1 MKATHLTRILSLVL
15 ALVLVLGASPVVRAE
30 TLETVTDEAVSIMG
44 AMEAGGNAPTLN
56 SSLSD
61 FATHQENEDRT
72 VNNNTMANAYG
83 VDMTMSVLGATRS
96 EDKNDYYKFT
106 LTSTAHVSLASICN
120 SDNMAFTLHDNK
132 GNTLEVC
139 TYYGTA
145 DGWNVDAI
153 RVMLPAGTYYVR
165 IYQIASSTTAAYA
178 RQVDY
183 VIEFHTHTITGSATG
198 NALTKT
204 HSFNCTSCGTVND
217 EQCYIVNGRCTYCG
231 TVPTSLVYR
240 AAGADRI
247 ATSLAI
253 AKALKSELGVSR
265 FSNIVVASALNFPDA
280 LTGSYLAAVKDA
292 PILLT
297 YDKVHS
303 QIISYI
309 RSNLASGGT
318 VYILGGTGAV
328 SASFENQLYSAGI
341 RYKRLAGN
349 DRLGTNLAILNEAGV
364 SYGSN
369 VLVCTATGYAD
380 SLSASATGLPI
391 LLVGS
396 SLTAEQRSFLS
407 NVGGSITIIG
417 GTSAVSSSLESQL
430 RSYGSVSRL
439 AGSNRYETSVKVAQR
454 FFSNPYTAV
463 LAYAKNYPDGLCGG
477 PLAYTMGAPLIL
489 TDSNYH
495 PARNYTLT
503 TSIMGGYVLGSGELI
518 SNEAARWIFSMN
530 RTEPL
535 PSV

>member
-61 FATHQENEDRT
+61 FYNAVEREG
-72 VNNNTMANAYG
+72 NNSLQQANG
-83 VDMTMSVLGATRS
+83 VRMGYAVLGSTKS
-96 EDKNDYYKFT
+96 TDKYDIYKFT
-106 LTSTAHVSLASICN
+106 LNSTTHLSVASICN
-120 SDNMAFTLHDNK
+120 NYNMAYTLLDSK

-139 TYYGTA
+139 TYYGTM

-153 RVMLPAGTYYVR
+153 RVLLPAGTYYVQV
-165 IYQIASSTTAAYA
+165 YQISSSGTPAYA
-178 RQVDY
+178 TQVDY
-183 VIEFHTHTITGSATG
+183 VIEFHAHTASGSATG
-198 NALTKT
+198 NSTYKV
-204 HSFNCTSCGTVND
+204 HSYYCSTCEATVD
-217 EQCYIVNGRCTYCG
+217 GEQCYFVNGRCTYCG
-231 TVPTSLVYR
+231 ITPTSLVYR

-253 AKALKSELGVSR
+253 AKTLKSELGVSR
-265 FSNIVVASALNFPDA
+265 FNSIVVASALNFPDA
-280 LTGSYLAAVKDA
+280 LTGSYLAAVKEA

-341 RYKRLAGN
+341 RCKRLAGN

-439 AGSNRYETSVKVAQR
+439 AGSTRYETSVKVAQR

-503 TSIMGGYVLGSGELI
+503 TNIMGGYVLGSGELI